1 MREEVKSMTTYDF
14 DFLKNSR
21 LLRDQQKA
29 TQKIMALYQAQDW
42 PDLAVNLRKA
52 EESLVNLLYQV
63 ENLDLTY
70 FRQGFAAASLSQKL
84 DHLRAQG
91 FYPYKIMDLFY
102 DIKRLGNQAAHAG
115 SEITA
120 EQARQALA
128 AYHDLL
134 VFVVNTYEG
143 QRADYAST
151 IIQQEFV
158 HHQADWYRPRDNQ
171 LQASQLAESQR
182 KIDRVSH
189 WWNGKTMTII
199 KWVLILILLL
209 LIAHY
214 FSTH

>member
-1 MREEVKSMTTYDF
+1 MSTYDF
-14 DFLKNSR
+14 DFLKSSR
-21 LLRDQQKA
+21 LLRNQRKVQP
-29 TQKIMALYQAQDW
+29 KILSLYQAQDW
-42 PDLAVNLRKA
+42 SDLAVNLRKA

-70 FRQGFAAASLSQKL
+70 FRQGFSSASLSQKL

-102 DIKRLGNQAAHAG
+102 DLKRLGNQAAHPG
-115 SEITA
+115 ETIKA
-120 EQARQALA
+120 EQARRALA

-143 QRADYAST
+143 QRADYASS

-158 HHQADWYRPRDNQ
+158 HHQADWYRPRDNK
-171 LQASQLAESQR
+171 LQASQLAASQR
-182 KIDRVSH
+182 QIDRVSH

-199 KWVLILILLL
+199 KWVLILVLLL
-209 LIAHY
+209 LIAHF